1 MIRVQSLNFIHVNSI
16 MEKLLLPST
25 VQLLDG
31 ESPNRGRVVIT
42 PCYHGYGTTIGNALR
57 RVLLSSLPGAAVT
70 AVNIKGAQHEFS
82 SLAGVKEDVLDIIL
96 NLKRLR
102 VRVFS
107 AEPVKVRLHAK
118 GEGPVKADKI
128 ETTSDIE
135 IVNKDLAIATITDP
149 KAELDMELTLEQGRG
164 YVPVEE
170 RKNREMDIGTI
181 GIDALFSPIVDV
193 GYSVDFTRVG
203 DVTNYEKLILDI
215 ETDGTMSPKEALH
228 QAVDILTD
236 HLRIVQGGLDS
247 EGLMAEAT
255 PTAAELEKEAATP
268 VVEEKEEAEDAVD
281 EDEEKEDKGI
291 VPEEAEVIAAE
302 DIGDD
307 KEREE

>member
-1 MIRVQSLNFIHVNSI
+1 

-25 VQLLDG
+25 VQILDG

-70 AVNIKGAQHEFS
+70 AVKIKGAQHEFS
-82 SLAGVKEDVLDIIL
+82 ALAGVKEDVLDIIL

-107 AEPVKVRLHAK
+107 GEPVKVRLRAK
-118 GEGPVKADKI
+118 GEGPVTAEKI
-128 ETTSDIE
+128 ETTSDVE
-135 IVNKDLAIATITDP
+135 MVSKDLVVATITEP
-149 KAELDMELTLEQGRG
+149 KGELDMELTLEQGRG

-170 RKNREMDIGTI
+170 RKSREMDIGTI

-193 GYSVDFTRVG
+193 GYSVEFTRVG

-228 QAVDILTD
+228 QAVDTIMD

-247 EGLMAEAT
+247 EGLMAEAG
-255 PTAAELEKEAATP
+255 PTSEELEKEAAP
-268 VVEEKEEAEDAVD
+268 AQEKKAEEAPSARNDEEDEANADAIVSEEAE
-281 EDEEKEDKGI
+281 I
-291 VPEEAEVIAAE
+291 IAAE
-302 DIGDD
+302 DTGNDEHD
-307 KEREE
+307 EA

>member
-1 MIRVQSLNFIHVNSI
+1 

-25 VQLLDG
+25 IQLLDG

-107 AEPVKVRLHAK
+107 AEMVKVRLHAK
-118 GEGPVKADKI
+118 GEGPVMASKI
-128 ETTSDIE
+128 ETTSDVE
-135 IVNKDLAIATITDP
+135 VVNKDLVIANLTDP

-215 ETDGTMSPKEALH
+215 ETDSTMSPKEALH

-247 EGLMAEAT
+247 EGLMAEGT
-255 PTAAELEKEAATP
+255 PAVAELEKEAAAP
-268 VVEEKEEAEDAVD
+268 VAVEEEEEMVVKED
-281 EDEEKEDKGI
+281 DEEEGEDKGI
-291 VPEEAEVIAAE
+291 VPEEAEIIAAE
-302 DIGDD
+302 DSGDD
-307 KEREE
+307 KEHEE

>member
-1 MIRVQSLNFIHVNSI
+1 

-107 AEPVKVRLHAK
+107 AEPVKVRLRAK
-118 GEGPVKADKI
+118 GEGPVMAEKI

-135 IVNKDLAIATITDP
+135 VVNKDLVIANLTDP

-228 QAVDILTD
+228 QAVDIVTD

-255 PTAAELEKEAATP
+255 PAVAELEKEASAP
-268 VVEEKEEAEDAVD
+268 VITENEETETGADVEEENEAG
-281 EDEEKEDKGI
+281 EDKGI
-291 VPEEAEVIAAE
+291 VPEEAEIIATE
-302 DIGDD
+302 DTGDE
-307 KEREE
+307 EREE

>member
-1 MIRVQSLNFIHVNSI
+1 

-118 GEGPVKADKI
+118 GEGPVMAKKI
-128 ETTSDIE
+128 ETTSDVE
-135 IVNKDLAIATITDP
+135 VVNKDLVIANLTDP

-228 QAVDILTD
+228 QAVDIVTD

-255 PTAAELEKEAATP
+255 PAVAELEKEAAAP
-268 VVEEKEEAEDAVD
+268 VIIEKEETETEE
-281 EDEEKEDKGI
+281 EDEAGEDKGI
-291 VPEEAEVIAAE
+291 VPEEAEIIAAE
-302 DIGDD
+302 DTGDE
-307 KEREE
+307 EREE

>member
-1 MIRVQSLNFIHVNSI
+1 

-25 VQLLDG
+25 VQILDG

-70 AVNIKGAQHEFS
+70 AVKIKGAQHEFS
-82 SLAGVKEDVLDIIL
+82 ALAGVKEDVLDIIL

-107 AEPVKVRLHAK
+107 GEPVKVRLRAK
-118 GEGPVKADKI
+118 GEGPVTAEKI
-128 ETTSDIE
+128 ETTSDVE
-135 IVNKDLAIATITDP
+135 MVSKDLVVATITEP
-149 KAELDMELTLEQGRG
+149 KGELDMELTLEQGRG

-170 RKNREMDIGTI
+170 RKSREMDIGTI

-193 GYSVDFTRVG
+193 GYSVEFTRVG

-228 QAVDILTD
+228 QAVDTIMD

-247 EGLMAEAT
+247 EGLLAEAG
-255 PTAAELEKEAATP
+255 PTSEELEKEAAP
-268 VVEEKEEAEDAVD
+268 AQEKKAEEAPSARNDEEDEANADAIVSEEAE
-281 EDEEKEDKGI
+281 I
-291 VPEEAEVIAAE
+291 IAAE
-302 DIGDD
+302 DTGNDEHD
-307 KEREE
+307 EA